1 MTTALILI
9 ALFSILFLGI
19 PIAFAL
25 GTIGLSLMLLGDIS
39 PLMLPQTFYSV
50 GDNFVLLS
58 VPMFLMMSNILLKAG
73 IGEDLFNFAQSW
85 VGHFPAGLAVAT
97 VLSCAIFAAISGSS
111 VATAATIS
119 TVAFP
124 AMIKRGYHR
133 NFTLGILAAGGT
145 LGILIPPSI
154 PMIVYAFVAEESVL
168 SMFLAGIGPGILLS
182 IFFILFSI
190 FYVIFFNK
198 EVQNIKSTLE
208 EKIFHT
214 KKGLP
219 ILLMAFVMLGGIY
232 AGIYTPTEAGG
243 VGFMISLIY
252 VVIKKRLDFK
262 GFIDAG
268 LETMK
273 TTVTIFII
281 IAGAKIFGKAISLY
295 RIPQDISAMI
305 VSAIDERGMFILV
318 VCITLLILGFIME
331 TLSLIL
337 IMMPI
342 FSISIAAMN
351 IDIIW
356 FGIIFT
362 LMIECALIT
371 PPVGLNIYVLQAI
384 GNAKMGEI
392 GKGVAPFVLLML
404 FAVFIIYLFP
414 DIALY
419 IPFKL

>member
-1 MTTALILI
+1 MTTIIILI
-9 ALFSILFLGI
+9 ALFFILFIGV
-19 PIAFAL
+19 PISFAL
-25 GTIGLSLMLLGDIS
+25 GGIGLFLMLIGDIS
-39 PLMLPQTFYSV
+39 PLMIPQTFYSV
-50 GDNFVLLS
+50 GDNFILLA

-85 VGHFPAGLAVAT
+85 VGSFPGGLAIAT
-97 VLSCAIFAAISGSS
+97 VVSCAIFAAISGSS

-168 SMFLAGIGPGILLS
+168 SMFLAGIGPGILLT
-182 IFFILFSI
+182 ILFIIFSI
-190 FYVIFFNK
+190 FYVKIFNK
-198 EVQNIKSTLE
+198 EVVNVKSSLE
-208 EKIFHT
+208 EKIQNT

-219 ILLMAFVMLGGIY
+219 ILLMAFLMLGGIY

-243 VGFMISLIY
+243 VGFVVSLIY

-262 GFIDAG
+262 NFIEAG

-273 TTVTIFII
+273 TTVTVFVI

-295 RIPQDISAMI
+295 RIPQDISGFI
-305 VSAIDERGMFILV
+305 VGNITEQSLFIFV
-318 VCITLLILGFIME
+318 VCIVLLVLGFIME

-342 FSISIAAMN
+342 FAISIKAMN

-384 GNAKMGEI
+384 GKAKMVEI
-392 GKGVAPFVLLML
+392 AKGVIPFVIIML
-404 FAVFIIYLFP
+404 FTVFLVYLFP

>member
-1 MTTALILI
+1 MTTILILFF
-9 ALFSILFLGI
+9 LFFILFLGV
-19 PIAFAL
+19 PIAITL
-25 GTIGLSLMLLGDIS
+25 GSISLFLMLLGDIS
-39 PLMLPQTFYSV
+39 PLMIPQTFYSV

-73 IGEDLFNFAQSW
+73 VGEDLFNFAQSW
-85 VGHFPAGLAVAT
+85 VGHFTGGLAVAT
-97 VLSCAIFAAISGSS
+97 VISCAIFAAVSGSS

-124 AMIKRGYHR
+124 AMIQKGYHR

-168 SMFLAGIGPGILLS
+168 SMFLAGIGPGIMLS
-182 IFFILFSI
+182 IFFIIFAV
-190 FYVIFFNK
+190 FYVKFFNK
-198 EVQNIKSTLE
+198 EVENVRSSRE
-208 EKIFHT
+208 ERIYYT

-219 ILLMAFVMLGGIY
+219 IFAMAILMLGGLY

-243 VGFMISLIY
+243 VGFMVSLTY
-252 VVIKKRLDFK
+252 VLWKKRLNLQS
-262 GFIDAG
+262 FIEAG
-268 LETMK
+268 LDTMK
-273 TTVTIFII
+273 TTVTVFII
-281 IAGAKIFGKAISLY
+281 IAGAKIFGKVISLY
-295 RIPQDISAMI
+295 RIPQDISSFI
-305 VSAIDERGMFILV
+305 VTNIDERGMFIFV

-342 FSISIAAMN
+342 FAISIKAMN

-362 LMIECALIT
+362 IMIECALIT
-371 PPVGLNIYVLQAI
+371 PPVGLNIYVLQSI
-384 GNAKMGEI
+384 GKASMSEI
-392 GKGVAPFVLLML
+392 GKGVIPFVIIMML
-404 FAVFIIYLFP
+404 TVLVIYFFP

>member
-371 PPVGLNIYVLQAI
+371 PPVGLT
-384 GNAKMGEI
+384 KMGEI

>member
-1 MTTALILI
+1 MTTTLILI

-97 VLSCAIFAAISGSS
+97 VLSCAIFGAISGSS

-124 AMIKRGYHR
+124 AMIQRGYHR

-198 EVQNIKSTLE
+198 EVQNIKSSLE
-208 EKIFHT
+208 ERIFHT

-252 VVIKKRLDFK
+252 VVVKKRLDFK

-295 RIPQDISAMI
+295 RIPQDISTMI
-305 VSAIDERGMFILV
+305 VSVIDERGMFILV

-392 GKGVAPFVLLML
+392 GKGVAPFVLIML
-404 FAVFIIYLFP
+404 FTVFIIYLFP

>member
-1 MTTALILI
+1 MTTILILFS
-9 ALFSILFLGI
+9 LFFILFLGV
-19 PIAFAL
+19 PIAITL
-25 GTIGLSLMLLGDIS
+25 GSISLFLMLLGDIS
-39 PLMLPQTFYSV
+39 PLMIPQTFYSV

-73 IGEDLFNFAQSW
+73 VGEDLFNFAQSW
-85 VGHFPAGLAVAT
+85 VGHFTGGLAVAT
-97 VLSCAIFAAISGSS
+97 VISCAIFAAVSGSS

-124 AMIKRGYHR
+124 AMIQKGYHR

-168 SMFLAGIGPGILLS
+168 SMFLAGIGPGIMLS
-182 IFFILFSI
+182 LFFIIFAV
-190 FYVIFFNK
+190 FYVKFFNK
-198 EVQNIKSTLE
+198 EVENIRSSRE
-208 EKIFHT
+208 ERIYYT

-219 ILLMAFVMLGGIY
+219 IFAMAILMLGGLY

-243 VGFMISLIY
+243 VGFMVSLAY
-252 VVIKKRLDFK
+252 VLWKKRLNLQS
-262 GFIDAG
+262 FIEAG
-268 LETMK
+268 LDTMK
-273 TTVTIFII
+273 TTVTVFII
-281 IAGAKIFGKAISLY
+281 IAGAKIFGKVISLY
-295 RIPQDISAMI
+295 RIPQDISSFI
-305 VSAIDERGMFILV
+305 VTNIDERGMFILV

-342 FSISIAAMN
+342 FAISIKAMN

-362 LMIECALIT
+362 IMIECALIT
-371 PPVGLNIYVLQAI
+371 PPVGLNIYVLQSI
-384 GNAKMGEI
+384 GKANMSEI
-392 GKGVAPFVLLML
+392 G
-404 FAVFIIYLFP
+404 
-414 DIALY
+414 
-419 IPFKL
+419 

>member
-9 ALFSILFLGI
+9 ALFAILFLGI

-198 EVQNIKSTLE
+198 EVQNIRSTLE
-208 EKIFHT
+208 ERIFHT

-305 VSAIDERGMFILV
+305 VSTIDEQGMFILV

-392 GKGVAPFVLLML
+392 GKGVAPFVLIML
-404 FAVFIIYLFP
+404 FTVFIIYLFP

>member
-1 MTTALILI
+1 MTITIVLSL
-9 ALFSILFLGI
+9 LFLILFLGI
-19 PIAFAL
+19 PISFGL
-25 GTIGLSLMLLGDIS
+25 GVLGLGLMLAGDIS
-39 PLMLPQTFYSV
+39 PLMVPQTFYSV
-50 GDNFVLLS
+50 GDNFILLS
-58 VPMFLMMSNILLKAG
+58 VPMFLMMSNILLKSG
-73 IGEDLFNFAQSW
+73 VGDDLFNFAQSW
-85 VGHFPAGLAVAT
+85 VGHFPGGLAIAT
-97 VLSCAIFAAISGSS
+97 IISCSIFAAMSGSS

-154 PMIVYAFVAEESVL
+154 PMIVYAFVVEESVL
-168 SMFLAGIGPGILLS
+168 TMFLAGIGPGIMLALL
-182 IFFILFSI
+182 FIIFSI

-198 EVQNIKSTLE
+198 EVTGVKSTWE
-208 EKIFHT
+208 EKIHHT

-232 AGIYTPTEAGG
+232 VGIYTPTEAGG
-243 VGFMISLIY
+243 IGFLISLIY
-252 VVIKKRLDFK
+252 VVAKKRIDFI
-262 GFIDAG
+262 GFIEAG

-273 TTVTIFII
+273 TTVTIFLI

-295 RIPQDISAMI
+295 RIPQDLSTFI
-305 VSAIDERGMFILV
+305 VSNINEQSLFIFV
-318 VCITLLILGFIME
+318 VCLTLLVLGLIME

-342 FSISIAAMN
+342 FALSIAAMN
-351 IDIIW
+351 IDLIW

-384 GNAKMGEI
+384 GKAKMIEI
-392 GKGVAPFVLLML
+392 AKGVVPFVIIIL
-404 FAVFIIYLFP
+404 FAVLLVYLFP
-414 DIALY
+414 AIALY

>member
-9 ALFSILFLGI
+9 ALFAILFLGI

-198 EVQNIKSTLE
+198 EVQNIRSTLE
-208 EKIFHT
+208 ERVFHT

-295 RIPQDISAMI
+295 RIPQDISTMI
-305 VSAIDERGMFILV
+305 VSVIDERGMFILV

-392 GKGVAPFVLLML
+392 GKGVAPFVLIML
-404 FAVFIIYLFP
+404 FTVFIIYLFP

>member
-1 MTTALILI
+1 MTVIIIIL
-9 ALFSILFLGI
+9 SLFLLLFIGI

-25 GTIGLSLMLLGDIS
+25 GTLGLSLMLLGDIS
-39 PLMLPQTFYSV
+39 PMMIPQTFYSV
-50 GDNFVLLS
+50 GDNFILLA

-73 IGEDLFNFAQSW
+73 VGEDLFNFAQSW
-85 VGHFPAGLAVAT
+85 VGNFPGGLAIAT
-97 VLSCAIFAAISGSS
+97 IVSCSIFAAISGSS

-124 AMIKRGYHR
+124 AMIRRGYHR

-154 PMIVYAFVAEESVL
+154 PMIVYAFVVEESVL
-168 SMFLAGIGPGILLS
+168 SMFLAGIGPGIMLAL
-182 IFFILFSI
+182 FFIIFSI
-190 FYVIFFNK
+190 FYVKVFNK
-198 EVQNIKSTLE
+198 EVENIKSTRE
-208 EKIFHT
+208 EKIQNT

-219 ILLMAFVMLGGIY
+219 ILLMAFLMLGGIY

-243 VGFMISLIY
+243 IGFLVSLIY
-252 VVIKKRLDFK
+252 VVLKKRLTFK
-262 GFIDAG
+262 GFIDSG
-268 LETMK
+268 LDTMK
-273 TTVTIFII
+273 TTVTVFII

-295 RIPQDISAMI
+295 RIPQDISGFI
-305 VSAIDERGMFILV
+305 VSNINEQGMFILV

-384 GNAKMGEI
+384 GNAKMEEI
-392 GKGVAPFVLLML
+392 GKGVAPFVLIML
-404 FAVFIIYLFP
+404 FAVFVIYFFP

>member
-1 MTTALILI
+1 MTTILILFS
-9 ALFSILFLGI
+9 LFFILFLGV
-19 PIAFAL
+19 PIAITL
-25 GTIGLSLMLLGDIS
+25 GSISLFLMLLGDIS
-39 PLMLPQTFYSV
+39 PMMIPQTFYSV

-73 IGEDLFNFAQSW
+73 VGEDLFNFAQSW
-85 VGHFPAGLAVAT
+85 VGHFTGGLAVAT
-97 VLSCAIFAAISGSS
+97 VISCAIFAAVSGSS

-124 AMIKRGYHR
+124 AMIQKGYHR

-168 SMFLAGIGPGILLS
+168 SMFLAGIGPGIMLS
-182 IFFILFSI
+182 LFFIIFAV
-190 FYVIFFNK
+190 FYVKFFNK
-198 EVQNIKSTLE
+198 EVENIRSSRE
-208 EKIFHT
+208 ERIYYT

-219 ILLMAFVMLGGIY
+219 IFAMAILMLGGLY

-243 VGFMISLIY
+243 VGFMVSLAY
-252 VVIKKRLDFK
+252 VLWKKRLNLQS
-262 GFIDAG
+262 FIEAG
-268 LETMK
+268 LDTMK
-273 TTVTIFII
+273 TTVTVFII
-281 IAGAKIFGKAISLY
+281 IAGAKIFGKVISLY
-295 RIPQDISAMI
+295 RIPQDISSFI
-305 VSAIDERGMFILV
+305 VTNIDERGMFILV

-342 FSISIAAMN
+342 FAISIKAMN

-362 LMIECALIT
+362 IMIECALIT
-371 PPVGLNIYVLQAI
+371 PPVGLNIYVLQSI
-384 GNAKMGEI
+384 GKANMSEI
-392 GKGVAPFVLLML
+392 GKGVIPFVIIMML
-404 FAVFIIYLFP
+404 TVLVIYFFP

>member
-1 MTTALILI
+1 MTTILILFS
-9 ALFSILFLGI
+9 LFFILFLGV
-19 PIAFAL
+19 PIAITL
-25 GTIGLSLMLLGDIS
+25 GSISLFLMLLGDIS
-39 PLMLPQTFYSV
+39 PMMIPQTFYSV

-73 IGEDLFNFAQSW
+73 VGEDLFNFAQSW
-85 VGHFPAGLAVAT
+85 VGHFTGGLAVAT
-97 VLSCAIFAAISGSS
+97 VISCAIFAAVSGSS

-124 AMIKRGYHR
+124 AMIQKGYHR

-168 SMFLAGIGPGILLS
+168 SMFLAGIGPGIMLS
-182 IFFILFSI
+182 LFFIIFAV
-190 FYVIFFNK
+190 FYVKFFNK
-198 EVQNIKSTLE
+198 EVENIRSSRE
-208 EKIFHT
+208 ERIYYT

-219 ILLMAFVMLGGIY
+219 IFAMAILMLGGLY

-243 VGFMISLIY
+243 VGFMVSLAY
-252 VVIKKRLDFK
+252 VLWKKRLNLQS
-262 GFIDAG
+262 FIEAG
-268 LETMK
+268 LDTMK
-273 TTVTIFII
+273 TTVTVFII
-281 IAGAKIFGKAISLY
+281 IAGAKIFGKVISLY
-295 RIPQDISAMI
+295 RIPQDISSFI
-305 VSAIDERGMFILV
+305 VTNIDERGMFILV

-342 FSISIAAMN
+342 FAISIKAMN
-351 IDIIW
+351 IDIVW

-362 LMIECALIT
+362 IMIECALIT
-371 PPVGLNIYVLQAI
+371 PPVGLNIYVLQSI
-384 GNAKMGEI
+384 GKANMSEI
-392 GKGVAPFVLLML
+392 GKGVIPFVIIMML
-404 FAVFIIYLFP
+404 TVLVIYFFP

>member
-198 EVQNIKSTLE
+198 EVQNIKSSLE
-208 EKIFHT
+208 ERIFHT

-252 VVIKKRLDFK
+252 VVVKKRLDFK

-295 RIPQDISAMI
+295 RIPQDISTMI
-305 VSAIDERGMFILV
+305 VSVIDERGMFILV

-392 GKGVAPFVLLML
+392 GKGVAPFVLIML
-404 FAVFIIYLFP
+404 FTVFIIYLFP

>member
-1 MTTALILI
+1 MTI
-9 ALFSILFLGI
+9 AIVLSLLFLILFLGI
-19 PIAFAL
+19 PISFGL
-25 GTIGLSLMLLGDIS
+25 GILGLGLMLVGDIS
-39 PLMLPQTFYSV
+39 PLMVPQTFYSV
-50 GDNFVLLS
+50 GDNFILLS
-58 VPMFLMMSNILLKAG
+58 VPMFLMMSNILLKSG
-73 IGEDLFNFAQSW
+73 VGDDLFNFAQSW
-85 VGHFPAGLAVAT
+85 VGHFPGGLAIAT
-97 VLSCAIFAAISGSS
+97 IISCSIFAAMSGSS

-154 PMIVYAFVAEESVL
+154 PMIVYAFVVEESVL
-168 SMFLAGIGPGILLS
+168 TMFLAGIGPGIMLALL
-182 IFFILFSI
+182 FIIFSI

-198 EVQNIKSTLE
+198 EVTGVKSTWE
-208 EKIFHT
+208 EKIHHT

-232 AGIYTPTEAGG
+232 VGIYTPTEAGG
-243 VGFMISLIY
+243 IGFLISLIY
-252 VVIKKRLDFK
+252 VVAKKRIDFI
-262 GFIDAG
+262 GFIEAG

-273 TTVTIFII
+273 TTVTIFLI

-295 RIPQDISAMI
+295 RIPQDLSTLI
-305 VSAIDERGMFILV
+305 VSNINEQSLFIFV
-318 VCITLLILGFIME
+318 VCLALLVLGLIME

-342 FSISIAAMN
+342 FALSIAAMN
-351 IDIIW
+351 IDLIW

-384 GNAKMGEI
+384 GNAKMIEI
-392 GKGVAPFVLLML
+392 AKGVIPF
-404 FAVFIIYLFP
+404 VFIILFGVLLVYWFP
-414 DIALY
+414 AIALY

>member
-198 EVQNIKSTLE
+198 EVQNIRSTFE
-208 EKIFHT
+208 ERVFHT

-305 VSAIDERGMFILV
+305 VSTIDERGMFILV

-392 GKGVAPFVLLML
+392 GKGVAPFVLIML
-404 FAVFIIYLFP
+404 FTVFIIYLFP

>member
-1 MTTALILI
+1 MTVAIILFF
-9 ALFSILFLGI
+9 LFFLLFLGI

-25 GTIGLSLMLLGDIS
+25 GTLGLSLMLLGDIS
-39 PLMLPQTFYSV
+39 PMMLPQTFYSV
-50 GDNFVLLS
+50 GDNFILLA

-85 VGHFPAGLAVAT
+85 VGNYPGGLAIAT
-97 VLSCAIFAAISGSS
+97 IVSCSIFAAISGSS

-124 AMIKRGYHR
+124 AMIQRGYHR

-154 PMIVYAFVAEESVL
+154 PMIVYAFVVEESVL
-168 SMFLAGIGPGILLS
+168 TMFLAGIGPGIMLAL
-182 IFFILFSI
+182 FFIIFSI
-190 FYVIFFNK
+190 FYVIFFNP
-198 EVQNIKSTLE
+198 EVQNVKSSLE
-208 EKIFHT
+208 EKIKYT
-214 KKGLP
+214 KRGLP
-219 ILLMAFVMLGGIY
+219 ILLMAFMMLGGIY

-243 VGFMISLIY
+243 IGFLISFLY
-252 VVIKKRLDFK
+252 VVWKKRINFK

-273 TTVTIFII
+273 TTVTIFVI

-295 RIPQDISAMI
+295 RIPQDLSSFI
-305 VSAIDERGMFILV
+305 VTNINEQGLFILV

-342 FSISIAAMN
+342 FSICVAAMN
-351 IDIIW
+351 IDIIC
-356 FGIIFT
+356 FGIILS

-384 GNAKMGEI
+384 GKAKMGEI
-392 GKGVAPFVLLML
+392 GKGVAPFVLIML

>member
-1 MTTALILI
+1 MTAILILF
-9 ALFSILFLGI
+9 ALFFILFLGV
-19 PIAFAL
+19 PIAITL
-25 GTIGLSLMLLGDIS
+25 GSISLFLMLMSDIS
-39 PLMLPQTFYSV
+39 PLMIPQTFYSV
-50 GDNFVLLS
+50 GDEFVLLS

-85 VGHFPAGLAVAT
+85 VGHYTGGLAIAT
-97 VLSCAIFAAISGSS
+97 VVSCAIFAAVSGSS

-119 TVAFP
+119 TVALP
-124 AMIKRGYHR
+124 AMIQRGYHR

-168 SMFLAGIGPGILLS
+168 SMFLAGIGPGIMLS
-182 IFFILFSI
+182 IFFII
-190 FYVIFFNK
+190 FAVIYVKFFNK
-198 EVQNIKSTLE
+198 EVQNVRSSKE
-208 EKIFHT
+208 ERVINT

-219 ILLMAFVMLGGIY
+219 IIVMAVLMLGGLY

-243 VGFMISLIY
+243 VGFMISLFY
-252 VVIKKRLDFK
+252 VVWKKRLDLK

-268 LETMK
+268 LDTMK
-273 TTVTIFII
+273 TTVTVFII
-281 IAGAKIFGKAISLY
+281 IAGAKIFGKVISLY
-295 RIPQDISAMI
+295 RIPQDISSFI
-305 VSAIDERGMFILV
+305 VNNIDEKGMFILV

-342 FSISIAAMN
+342 FAISIKAMN

-362 LMIECALIT
+362 IMIECALIT
-371 PPVGLNIYVLQAI
+371 PPVGLNIYVLQSI
-384 GNAKMGEI
+384 GNANMSEI
-392 GKGVAPFVLLML
+392 GKGVTPFVLIML
-404 FAVFIIYLFP
+404 FAVLVIYFFP
-414 DIALY
+414 NIALY

>member
-1 MTTALILI
+1 MTTILILFS
-9 ALFSILFLGI
+9 LFFILFLGV
-19 PIAFAL
+19 PIAITL
-25 GTIGLSLMLLGDIS
+25 GSISLFLMLLGDIS
-39 PLMLPQTFYSV
+39 PLMIPQTFYSV

-73 IGEDLFNFAQSW
+73 VGEDLFNFAQSW
-85 VGHFPAGLAVAT
+85 VGHFTGGLAVAT
-97 VLSCAIFAAISGSS
+97 VISCAIFAAVSGSS

-124 AMIKRGYHR
+124 AMIQKGYHR

-168 SMFLAGIGPGILLS
+168 SMFLAGIGPGIMLS
-182 IFFILFSI
+182 IFFIIFAV
-190 FYVIFFNK
+190 FYVKFFNK
-198 EVQNIKSTLE
+198 EVENVRSSRE
-208 EKIFHT
+208 ERIYYT

-219 ILLMAFVMLGGIY
+219 IFAMAILMLGGLY

-243 VGFMISLIY
+243 VGFMVSLTY
-252 VVIKKRLDFK
+252 VLWKKRLNLQS
-262 GFIDAG
+262 FIEAG
-268 LETMK
+268 LDTMK
-273 TTVTIFII
+273 TTVTVFII
-281 IAGAKIFGKAISLY
+281 IAGAKIFGKVISLY
-295 RIPQDISAMI
+295 RIPQDISSFI
-305 VSAIDERGMFILV
+305 VTNIDERGMFIFV
-318 VCITLLILGFIME
+318 VCVTLLILGFIME

-342 FSISIAAMN
+342 FAISIKAMN

-384 GNAKMGEI
+384 GKAKMIEI
-392 GKGVAPFVLLML
+392 AKGVVPFVIIML
-404 FAVFIIYLFP
+404 FAVFLVYLFP
-414 DIALY
+414 AIALY